1 MALSVPPQPPL
12 AKATEDQKH
21 DARPDVSVIL
31 CSRNRAPMLADALA
45 KVVQVIGQSPHVKV
59 ELIIVDNGSTDDTAA
74 VIAAFV
80 ASKATPYVRPVFAA
94 KPGLAAARNAG
105 LHVAAGRI
113 LMFCDDDGVL
123 APNYFTTLMQLYS
136 SAKVLTMIGGR
147 VLLGNEND
155 LPYTIK
161 TETEPAT
168 YNGRYPGGFIHGC
181 NMTFGR
187 DIYETIGP
195 MDERYGAGALF
206 PSADESD
213 YIHRAYKA
221 GAVVR
226 YCPELV
232 AYHHHGRRD
241 PAEIRRLFDG
251 YMIGDGALFAKHWN
265 NGLLRCLIG
274 NMVNAVRSLF
284 VPGLVFDKTIGF
296 SYGDAALGNLRGFMR
311 YWLKG

>member
-1 MALSVPPQPPL
+1 
-12 AKATEDQKH
+12 
-21 DARPDVSVIL
+21 VSVIL
-31 CSRNRAPMLADALA
+31 CTRNRAALLDNA
-45 KVVQVIGQSPHVKV
+45 LGQLVPVIRDNPAVRV
-59 ELIIVDNGSTDDTAA
+59 ELVIVDNGSQDNTAA

-80 ASKATPYVRPVFAA
+80 ASHPDMAIRPVVAL

-105 LHVAAGRI
+105 LKVGRGRI

-123 APNYFTTLMQLYS
+123 APDYFTVLVRLY
-136 SAKVLTMIGGR
+136 ANVKGMTMIGGR

-161 TETEPAT
+161 TETEPAV

-181 NMTFGR
+181 NMTFSR
-187 DIYETIGP
+187 TIYETIGL
-195 MDERYGAGALF
+195 MDERFGAGALF

-213 YIHRAYKA
+213 YIHRAHKA
-221 GAVVR
+221 GALVR
-226 YCPELV
+226 YCPELI

-241 PAEIRRLFDG
+241 PAEVRRLFDG

-274 NMVNAVRSLF
+274 NIVNAARSLF
-284 VPGLVFDKTIGF
+284 NPNHVFDKTLGF

-311 YWLKG
+311 YLVKGRAVS